1 MRASVVK
8 LKNLPFLV
16 VFVEDFN
23 QPARLIR
30 IACDRLFF
38 EGKEVKVEER
48 RAKVFDVEKIEIVED
63 VGVKEVEG
71 YFVNYR
77 EVVVYLWGE
86 ENDMREEIS
95 LPSEPLWRKA
105 AMVVR

>member
-1 MRASVVK
+1 MKASVVK

-30 IACDRLFF
+30 IACDKVFF
-38 EGKEVKVEER
+38 EGKEVKVDK
-48 RAKVFDVEKIEIVED
+48 AKVFDVEKIEIVED

-71 YFVNYR
+71 YFVNHR
-77 EVVVYLWGE
+77 EVVVYLWGRDE
-86 ENDMREEIS
+86 GEGE
-95 LPSEPLWRKA
+95 KK
-105 AMVVR
+105 

>member
-30 IACDRLFF
+30 IACDKVFY
-38 EGKEVKVEER
+38 EGKEVRVEER
-48 RAKVFDVEKIEIVED
+48 KAKAFDVEKIEVAED
-63 VGVKEVEG
+63 TGVKEVEG
-71 YFVNYR
+71 HFINYR
-77 EVVVYLWGE
+77 EVIAYLWG
-86 ENDMREEIS
+86 
-95 LPSEPLWRKA
+95 RKNE
-105 AMVVR
+105 